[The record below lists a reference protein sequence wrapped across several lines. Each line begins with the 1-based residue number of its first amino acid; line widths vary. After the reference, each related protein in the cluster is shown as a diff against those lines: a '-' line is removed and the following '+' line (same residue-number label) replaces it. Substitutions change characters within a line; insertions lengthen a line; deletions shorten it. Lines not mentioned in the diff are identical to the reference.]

1 MENKIKEEVKEE
13 STGLNDIFHNE
24 VSHPYKTNAAG
35 QVISVGTDKD
45 GNEIAVN
52 LPSGGGLQI
61 DPEILK
67 KINDPDWIAHNRDA
81 ERQKNTDRLNN
92 YFKNTK
98 FSGPVANDFDNTGL
112 FNIPKEFAHM
122 LMEIEN
128 DDDELDTRSR
138 SIIKNARQNSILV
151 EPELMKGL
159 LDATNNSLNYKNM
172 PQLIDFM
179 KHLKI
184 ENVDFNLLDMAGA
197 EEYFKQWKSL
207 RRPSMA
213 IIIQRLVQ
221 EADELFFDWL
231 KGNENLDDETKHI
244 LRVDVN
250 ARVEFLRD
258 IAEESGQRLYSME
271 DFIIQKFHFQE
282 YGLVNDDQEWFNR
295 EKLVP
300 GLVGVT
306 MGDYFDEFEARTGI
320 PYQEVYSYWWK
331 IVEDEEKAKELAETM
346 GESYDKKSL
355 VEGKDANLEFVE
367 AEPEPKEENI
377 VPQTVNY
384 GDVWD
389 EDDII

>member
-1 MENKIKEEVKEE
+1 
-13 STGLNDIFHNE
+13 
-24 VSHPYKTNAAG
+24 
-35 QVISVGTDKD
+35 
-45 GNEIAVN
+45 
-52 LPSGGGLQI
+52 
-61 DPEILK
+61 
-67 KINDPDWIAHNRDA
+67 
-81 ERQKNTDRLNN
+81 
-92 YFKNTK
+92 
-98 FSGPVANDFDNTGL
+98 
-112 FNIPKEFAHM
+112 
-122 LMEIEN
+122 MEIEN

-138 SIIKNARQNSILV
+138 SIIKNARQNSVLV

-197 EEYFKQWKSL
+197 EEYFKQWKAL

-231 KGNENLDDETKHI
+231 KGNENLDEETKHI
-244 LRVDVN
+244 LKVDVN

-258 IAEESGQRLYSME
+258 IAEESGQRLYTMD

-300 GLVGVT
+300 GLVGIT
-306 MGDYFDEFEARTGI
+306 MGNYFDEFEARTGI
-320 PYQEVYSYWWK
+320 PYQEVYAYWWK
-331 IVEDEEKAKELAETM
+331 VVEDEEKAKELAETM

-355 VEGKDANLEFVE
+355 VEGKDTNLEFVE
-367 AEPEPKEENI
+367 AEPEPKEELVI
-377 VPQTVNY
+377 PQPINY

>member
-1 MENKIKEEVKEE
+1 M
-13 STGLNDIFHNE
+13 
-24 VSHPYKTNAAG
+24 
-35 QVISVGTDKD
+35 QKD
-45 GNEIAVN
+45 
-52 LPSGGGLQI
+52 
-61 DPEILK
+61 K
-67 KINDPDWIAHNRDA
+67 KILID
-81 ERQKNTDRLNN
+81 
-92 YFKNTK
+92 
-98 FSGPVANDFDNTGL
+98 DFDNTGL